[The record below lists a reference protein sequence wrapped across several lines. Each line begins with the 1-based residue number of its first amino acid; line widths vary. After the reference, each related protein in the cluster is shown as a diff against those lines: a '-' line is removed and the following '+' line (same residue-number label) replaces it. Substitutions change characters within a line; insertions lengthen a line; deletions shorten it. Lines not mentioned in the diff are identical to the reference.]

1 MLHLNAKLKKLR
13 TRPVKRK
20 NRPDRKF
27 ELKLVKEAPPN
38 LLRDYGRSTVLFPWS

>member
-1 MLHLNAKLKKLR
+1 MLHLNAKLKKLKIL
-13 TRPVKRK
+13 PVKQK

-27 ELKLVKEAPPN
+27 ELKLAKEAPPN